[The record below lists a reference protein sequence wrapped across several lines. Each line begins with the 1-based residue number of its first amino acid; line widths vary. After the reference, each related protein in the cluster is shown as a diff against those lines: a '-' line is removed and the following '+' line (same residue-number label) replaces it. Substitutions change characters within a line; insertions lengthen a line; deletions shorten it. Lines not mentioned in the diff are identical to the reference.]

1 MDETMRAL
9 RGKALNELKSL
20 DESGH
25 LGCQDWE
32 FAKTLLS
39 AVSKI
44 DTIAAMQD
52 AGYSERGY
60 SFRDGDMSY
69 GAMRGGYP
77 YMPGGYSYADNGN
90 GRGGNGYGNGGYGGS
105 SYAGG
110 NRREIEDMLRRTTN
124 ETDRAVLQRMLREM

>member
-1 MDETMRAL
+1 MDETMRML
-9 RGKALNELKSL
+9 RGKAISELKSL
-20 DESGH
+20 DESGK
-25 LGCQDWE
+25 LSCNDWE

-69 GAMRGGYP
+69 GVMRGGYP

-90 GRGGNGYGNGGYGGS
+90 GRGGNGYDGRASYGPGTS
-105 SYAGG
+105 
-110 NRREIEDMLRRTTN
+110 RREIEDMLRRTTN
-124 ETDRAVLQRMLREM
+124 EADRQVLQRMLREM